1 MAPPTN
7 PNRGGPQ
14 QHQQQP
20 VVIVDPPK
28 IEDVC
33 RALASKA
40 MEEMDS
46 AHAVVDGMEEV
57 LGMEFESGRALRIL
71 LKMGCVN
78 ERPEFGVDRRW
89 SETGDCY
96 VLKLFRDY
104 VFHQADAAGRPVL
117 DLGHLVTSL
126 NKLDASDEEKIV
138 LTSRDGKSIMV
149 VSFAD
154 VARCLQN
161 AYAELCNASV
171 PHQHMQLLDDGGG
184 NAGGGAMG
192 Y

>member
-1 MAPPTN
+1 M
-7 PNRGGPQ
+7 
-14 QHQQQP
+14 
-20 VVIVDPPK
+20 
-28 IEDVC
+28 
-33 RALASKA
+33 
-40 MEEMDS
+40 
-46 AHAVVDGMEEV
+46 
-57 LGMEFESGRALRIL
+57 
-71 LKMGCVN
+71 
-78 ERPEFGVDRRW
+78 
-89 SETGDCY
+89 
-96 VLKLFRDY
+96 
-104 VFHQADAAGRPVL
+104 L